1 MARGKLMP
9 QKAGMVLLSLLFLML
24 TGSTPIAVA
33 QHDGHFDAS
42 LGFAGV
48 FPKQSTGN
56 GTIVNPTN
64 SAAFVASFR
73 YRFNPTHSVEFNYAS
88 TRDSQVYTTGGNQ
101 FRIMSK
107 VSEYSFAYVLNI
119 FPRRKFEPFL
129 FGGAGALVFSPGN
142 TYINTYP
149 LPVSV
154 SKQTE
159 LAFLYGAGL
168 DYRVVPHIAV
178 RFQYR
183 GLVYKAPDFS
193 GPNFLT
199 SAKGDLA
206 EPAIGV
212 VFRF

>member
-9 QKAGMVLLSLLFLML
+9 RKAGRVLLLLLFLML
-24 TGSTPIAVA
+24 TGSTLIAVA
-33 QHDGHFDAS
+33 QDDGHFDAS
-42 LGFAGV
+42 LGFAAV
-48 FPKQSTGN
+48 FPKQSSGN
-56 GTIVNPTN
+56 GTFLNPTN
-64 SAAFVASFR
+64 SAALVASFR
-73 YRFNPTHSVEFNYAS
+73 YRFNPVHSVEFNYAS
-88 TRDSQVYTTGGNQ
+88 TRDSQVFTTGVNQ

-129 FGGAGALVFSPGN
+129 FGGAGALAFTPGN

-149 LPVSV
+149 VSVLV

-159 LAFLYGAGL
+159 LAFLYGAGV
-168 DYRVVPHIAV
+168 DYRVVSHIAV
-178 RFQYR
+178 RCQYR
-183 GLVYKAPDFS
+183 GLVYKAPDFA

-199 SAKGDLA
+199 SAKGALA
-206 EPAIGV
+206 EPSIGV

>member
-1 MARGKLMP
+1 MP
-9 QKAGMVLLSLLFLML
+9 QKAGMVFLSLLFLLL
-24 TGSTPIAVA
+24 TGSTPSAVA
-33 QHDGHFDAS
+33 QDDGHYDAS
-42 LGFAGV
+42 VGFAGV
-48 FPKQSTGN
+48 FGKQSTGN
-56 GTIVNPTN
+56 GTLLNPTN
-64 SAAFVASFR
+64 SGAFVASLR

-88 TRDSQVYTTGGNQ
+88 TRDSQVFATGANQ

-119 FPRRKFEPFL
+119 FSRRKFEPFV
-129 FGGAGALVFSPGN
+129 FAGAGALSFSPGN
-142 TYINTYP
+142 TYINTYA

-159 LAFLYGAGL
+159 IAFLYGAGV
-168 DYRVVPHIAV
+168 DYRVLSRLAV

-193 GPNFLT
+193 GANFLT
-199 SAKGDLA
+199 SAKGNLA
-206 EPAIGV
+206 EPSIGV

>member
-9 QKAGMVLLSLLFLML
+9 QKAGMVFLALLFLLL
-24 TGSTPIAVA
+24 TGSTPLALA
-33 QHDGHFDAS
+33 QDDGHFDAS

-56 GTIVNPTN
+56 GTILNPTN
-64 SAAFVASFR
+64 SAAVVASFR

-88 TRDSQVYTTGGNQ
+88 TRDSQVYTTGANQ

-119 FPRRKFEPFL
+119 FQRGKFEPFL
-129 FGGAGALVFSPGN
+129 FGGAGALVFHPGN
-142 TYINTYP
+142 TYINTYA
-149 LPVSV
+149 LPVFV

-159 LAFLYGAGL
+159 LAFLYGAGV
-168 DYRVVPHIAV
+168 DYRVVPHVAV

-183 GLVYKAPDFS
+183 GLVYKAPDFA

-199 SAKGDLA
+199 SAKGNLA
-206 EPAIGV
+206 EPSIGV

>member
-1 MARGKLMP
+1 MP
-9 QKAGMVLLSLLFLML
+9 RKAGMVFLSLLFLML
-24 TGSTPIAVA
+24 TGSTPIVLA
-33 QHDGHFDAS
+33 QDDGHFDAS

-48 FPKQSTGN
+48 FAKQSTGN
-56 GTIVNPTN
+56 GTILNPT
-64 SAAFVASFR
+64 SSGAFVGSFR

-88 TRDSQVYTTGGNQ
+88 TRDSQVYTTGANQ

-119 FPRRKFEPFL
+119 FPKRKFEPFL
-129 FGGAGALVFSPGN
+129 FAGAGALVFNPGN

-159 LAFLYGAGL
+159 LALLYGAGV

-183 GLVYKAPDFS
+183 GLVYKAPDFG

-199 SAKGDLA
+199 SARGAWA
-206 EPAIGV
+206 EPSIGV